1 MRRVLP
7 AFLLAAV
14 AGVALTPPAA
24 AAARPVSLLC
34 LTVSGRATTPKV
46 RPHRCAHFG
55 PGGSFGGGVNL
66 VSLHWSH
73 WGAPTTSGAG
83 IERGFH
89 LPFSN
94 IPVTVTA
101 YRRRNGC
108 RVRGRR
114 LRVYTRLRATSVY
127 GTTSVRLGTCPQR
140 V

>member
-1 MRRVLP
+1 MKRLSIAVIAVLGWSALVLP
-7 AFLLAAV
+7 AR
-14 AGVALTPPAA
+14 G
-24 AAARPVSLLC
+24 AARPLSLLC
-34 LTVSGRATTPKV
+34 LTTNGMATTSKV

-73 WGAPTTSGAG
+73 WGSSITSGTG

-94 IPVTVTA
+94 IAVSVSA

-108 RVRGRR
+108 RVHGRR
-114 LRVYTRLRATSVY
+114 LRVYTRLRATSA
-127 GTTSVRLGTCPQR
+127 R
-140 V
+140 

>member
-1 MRRVLP
+1 VKRFVLILAMAMTAWS
-7 AFLLAAV
+7 AFAV
-14 AGVALTPPAA
+14 AAS
-24 AAARPVSLLC
+24 AARPLSLLC
-34 LTVSGRATTPKV
+34 LTTGGTATTPKV

-73 WGAPTTSGAG
+73 WGSSTTSGTG

-89 LPFSN
+89 LPLSN
-94 IPVTVTA
+94 IPVSVSA

-114 LRVYTRLRATSVY
+114 LRVYTRLRTTSVY
-127 GTTSVRLGTCPQR
+127 GTTLVRLGTCPAR
-140 V
+140 A

>member
-1 MRRVLP
+1 MRVLP
-7 AFLLAAV
+7 ALLISALMGGAAL
-14 AGVALTPPAA
+14 APAA
-24 AAARPVSLLC
+24 AAARPVSVLC

-46 RPHRCAHFG
+46 RPHRCAHLG

-73 WGAPTTSGAG
+73 WGSPAASGAG

-94 IPVTVTA
+94 VPVTVTA

-114 LRVYTRLRATSVY
+114 LRVYTRLRATSAY
-127 GTTSVRLGTCPQR
+127 GTTLVRLGTCPRR